1 MHREMICPRGKVYIL
16 GVGPQYNSIVVAV
29 RGQHM
34 LTSNL
39 KAKLQA
45 AALSTAKDAEYRFE
59 VAERATLDFREL
71 P

>member
-1 MHREMICPRGKVYIL
+1 ML
-16 GVGPQYNSIVVAV
+16 GVGPQYNTIVVAA

-34 LTSNL
+34 LTDGL

-45 AALSTAKDAEYRFE
+45 AALATATAAKYRFE
-59 VAERATLDFREL
+59 VAKRATLDFREL